1 MGIVEIK
8 GLTKDYEGVRA
19 VDNLSLEI
27 EKGEIFALLGPN
39 GAGKTTTI
47 KSMLGLIFP
56 TAGEIKINGFDV
68 LKEGKKAKEN
78 IGYLPERVAFYDNL
92 TAIQTMEFYAEL
104 RGADRKEC
112 IELLMDVGLDSE
124 MDKKVGNYSKG
135 MMQRLGLAQA
145 MIGNPSLLILDEPTG
160 GLDPRGSWQI
170 RQKIKELNENG
181 TTIFLSSHILSE
193 VQEVSSRV
201 AILNHGKLIEVDT
214 LDNLGKKLDLQPT
227 LVIELQR
234 PSQSI
239 LSRVKQVKGV
249 DSAELSGNVI
259 KVRCNPRVKTNII
272 NAIEDEGGKILDFR
286 TVEPSLEEVFLKFTE
301 DD

>member
-112 IELLMDVGLDSE
+112 IELLMDVGLDGE

-272 NAIEDEGGKILDFR
+272 NAIENEGGKILDFR

-301 DD
+301 GD

>member
-104 RGADRKEC
+104 RGAGRKEC
-112 IELLMDVGLDSE
+112 IELLMDVGLDGE

>member
-1 MGIVEIK
+1 MNILEIK
-8 GLTKDYEGVRA
+8 GLTKDYGDVRA

-27 EKGEIFALLGPN
+27 KKGEIFALLGPN

-47 KSMLGLIFP
+47 KSILGVIFP
-56 TAGEIKINGFDV
+56 TEGEIKINGFDV
-68 LKEGKKAKEN
+68 IKEGKKARKD

-104 RGADRKEC
+104 RGASRKEC
-112 IELLMDVGLDSE
+112 IELLKDVGLDGE

-135 MMQRLGLAQA
+135 MVQRLGLAQA

-181 TTIFLSSHILSE
+181 TTIFLSSHILGE
-193 VQEVSSRV
+193 VQEVSSSV
-201 AILNHGKLIEVDT
+201 AILNHGKLIAKDT
-214 LDNLGKKLDLQPT
+214 LDNLGKKLNIQPT

-239 LSRVKQVKGV
+239 LSRVKKVKGV
-249 DSAELSGNVI
+249 DDAKLSGNVI
-259 KVRCNPRVKTNII
+259 EVICNPRAKTNII
-272 NAIEDEGGKILDFR
+272 NAVEEEGGKITDFR
-286 TVEPSLEEVFLKFTE
+286 TVEPSLEQVFLRFTE
-301 DD
+301 DE

>member
-1 MGIVEIK
+1 MNILEIK
-8 GLTKDYEGVRA
+8 GLTKDYGDVRA

-27 EKGEIFALLGPN
+27 KKGEIFALLGPN

-47 KSMLGLIFP
+47 KSILGVIFP
-56 TAGEIKINGFDV
+56 TEGEIKINGFDV
-68 LKEGKKAKEN
+68 IKEGKKARKD

-104 RGADRKEC
+104 RGASRKEC
-112 IELLMDVGLDSE
+112 IELLKDVGLDGE

-135 MMQRLGLAQA
+135 MVQRLGLAQA

-181 TTIFLSSHILSE
+181 TTIFLSSHILGE
-193 VQEVSSRV
+193 VQEVSSSV
-201 AILNHGKLIEVDT
+201 AILNHGKLIAKDT
-214 LDNLGKKLDLQPT
+214 LDNLGKKLNIQPT

-239 LSRVKQVKGV
+239 LSRVKKVKGV
-249 DSAELSGNVI
+249 DDAKLSGNVI
-259 KVRCNPRVKTNII
+259 EVICNPRAKTNII
-272 NAIEDEGGKILDFR
+272 NAVEEEGGKITHFR
-286 TVEPSLEEVFLKFTE
+286 TVEPSLEQVFLRFTE
-301 DD
+301 DE

>member
-1 MGIVEIK
+1 MVEIK

-112 IELLMDVGLDSE
+112 IELL
-124 MDKKVGNYSKG
+124 
-135 MMQRLGLAQA
+135 
-145 MIGNPSLLILDEPTG
+145 
-160 GLDPRGSWQI
+160 
-170 RQKIKELNENG
+170 
-181 TTIFLSSHILSE
+181 
-193 VQEVSSRV
+193 
-201 AILNHGKLIEVDT
+201 
-214 LDNLGKKLDLQPT
+214 
-227 LVIELQR
+227 
-234 PSQSI
+234 
-239 LSRVKQVKGV
+239 
-249 DSAELSGNVI
+249 
-259 KVRCNPRVKTNII
+259 
-272 NAIEDEGGKILDFR
+272 
-286 TVEPSLEEVFLKFTE
+286 
-301 DD
+301 

>member
-1 MGIVEIK
+1 MGIVEIRN
-8 GLTKDYEGVRA
+8 LTKDYEGVRA

-56 TAGEIKINGFDV
+56 SSGEIKINGFGV
-68 LKEGKKAKEN
+68 TKEGKRARKN

-104 RGADRKEC
+104 RGADKSEC
-112 IELLMDVGLDSE
+112 MELLREVGLGDE
-124 MDKKVGNYSKG
+124 VNKKVGNYSKG

-181 TTIFLSSHILSE
+181 ATIFLSSHILSE
-193 VQEVSSRV
+193 VQEVSNRV
-201 AILNHGKLIEVDT
+201 AILNHGKLIALDT
-214 LDNLGKKLDLQPT
+214 LDNLGKKLDIQPS

-234 PSQSI
+234 PSQHI
-239 LSRVKQVKGV
+239 LNRVKQIKGV
-249 DSAELSGNVI
+249 KDADMSGNVI
-259 KVRCNPRVKTNII
+259 KVRCNPRAKTNII
-272 NAIEDEGGKILDFR
+272 RAIEDGGGKILDFR
-286 TVEPSLEEVFLKFTE
+286 TVEPSLEEVFLRFTE
-301 DD
+301 DE